1 MQMLAINANIRF
13 GKQSAACQIEIVL
26 VQMSWLG

>member
-13 GKQSAACQIEIVL
+13 GKQSAACQIEIV
-26 VQMSWLG
+26 QMSWLG